1 VPYII
6 ASIAFIIYNISVMS
20 IHDIVEKIKSL
31 YDNLKVALFFFL
43 LVLIVGLISFYLGRL
58 STQEASESP
67 NLGKKVTQ
75 NSNNLKAQSFI
86 KETDTQT
93 NNTTLKNTVN
103 KTTGKYIA
111 SKNGKIYYP
120 KDCKGSQRI
129 KDSNRV
135 FFETKEEAEYKGY
148 KQTASCI
155 YI

>member
-1 VPYII
+1 
-6 ASIAFIIYNISVMS
+6 MS

-31 YDNLKVALFFFL
+31 YDNLKVSLFYFL
-43 LVLIVGLISFYLGRL
+43 LVLTVGVISFYLGRL
-58 STQEASESP
+58 STQKNSESP
-67 NLGKKVTQ
+67 NLTKQVAQ

-86 KETDTQT
+86 KEADTET
-93 NNTTLKNTVN
+93 NKTTFKNTVN
-103 KTTGKYIA
+103 KTTWKYIA

-129 KDSNRV
+129 KESNRV

-148 KQTASCI
+148 KQTASCK